1 MLFRRDAFEQAGRYD
16 ETLPYA
22 EDWELW
28 MRMGRLG
35 DVGNLG
41 EQCVEKAGGHDT
53 LSRQFFER
61 QLRIASELVER
72 NVITLKDFHDGRR
85 IESAIEGT
93 FTRQRL
99 VQDHT
104 KRE

>member
-1 MLFRRDAFEQAGRYD
+1 
-16 ETLPYA
+16 
-22 EDWELW
+22 

-61 QLRIASELVER
+61 QLRIASELVAQHADGYPRALRARWFHRFNRLFFRCFPVGGRVHRAMSAAFRRRFDLER
-72 NVITLKDFHDGRR
+72 P
-85 IESAIEGT
+85 A
-93 FTRQRL
+93 
-99 VQDHT
+99 
-104 KRE
+104 